1 MIKFYEVPKLS
12 YRVYYVWLR
21 NLYSYRRF
29 IVSTIIGNLGEP
41 VIYLIAMGVGI
52 GSYMKLTSGE
62 PYLNFI
68 APGLVVS
75 SVMFASVYECTFGS
89 FLRMIHEKIYSSI
102 VSTPISTDEVIM
114 GDILWGTT
122 KAVLS
127 GMIMF
132 LVVMLF
138 GIGSFVKLFPIILL
152 MLLVGFLFSSMA
164 LIVTALAPN
173 FDFFTYFL
181 TLFVTPMFFF
191 SGIFFPLDEFPNAV
205 KVVSSFL
212 PLTKAA
218 NISRFIMQGSVLNKN
233 VLYDTFI
240 LIVWG
245 LILYCA
251 ATLLIRKRLIK

>member
-29 IVSTIIGNLGEP
+29 IVSTIIGDLGEP